1 MNPLK
6 WMTWSEKI
14 MFKDK
19 LAKIRLAIFDFDGV
33 FTDNKVLV
41 SEDGTESVTC
51 CRSDGIG
58 ISRIATIGVKSYVVS
73 SETNPVVKVRCQK
86 LGLPVIQ
93 GVENKQ
99 ETIKNLCKSLKVT
112 SEECLF
118 LGNDINDINALKM
131 VGCPLAVADSYAEI
145 DPYVIYKTKNK
156 GGEGAVRE
164 ICDLIYNYKII

>member
-1 MNPLK
+1 MN
-6 WMTWSEKI
+6 KI
-14 MFKDK
+14 VLKDK
-19 LAKIRLAIFDFDGV
+19 LANIKLAIFDFDGV

-41 SEDGTESVTC
+41 SEEGIESVTC

-73 SETNPVVKVRCQK
+73 TETNPVVKVRCKK
-86 LGLPVIQ
+86 LKVPVIQ

-99 ETIKNLCKSLKVT
+99 EAIKSLCKSLNIT

-118 LGNDINDINALKM
+118 LGNDINDICAFKI

-145 DPYVIYKTKNK
+145 DRYVIYKTKNK

-164 ICDLIYNYKII
+164 ICDLIYNYRTI